1 VKTKVEKARVV
12 KIEGGREE
20 RKKKKENKREKPK
33 NKRTIELK
41 KIAEE

>member
-20 RKKKKENKREKPK
+20 RKKKKRE
-33 NKRTIELK
+33 
-41 KIAEE
+41 